1 MTYIGYVVRRIAQVP
16 PTILGLTVI
25 IFILTRA
32 LPGNPVQLALGPN
45 ATPQEVAQLAH
56 IWGLDQPLYTQ
67 YFNFLGGLIHGSLG
81 VSLASRRDVILDIQ
95 AFLPATIELATAAV
109 IFAIIVAI
117 PLGVISARKK
127 DKWQDHGSRLLALGG
142 VSLPDFWTAIM
153 LLVIF
158 GSILRLLPISG
169 RLSPNLTPPPWRTGS
184 ILIDSLLA
192 GNLTDFANGFEH
204 LILPAFVLSLPM
216 IANFARVTRSMMI
229 DQMQKDYVLMEN
241 ASGLPSF
248 LVTYKY
254 MLKNAFAP
262 TLTLIALQYAFAFGG
277 AVVVEYVNAWPGVGQ
292 YMAYAIFNK
301 DINAI
306 TGVTLVV
313 GIIIASANTIADLAY
328 GWLDPRIRF
337 REVI

>member
-1 MTYIGYVVRRIAQVP
+1 MTYIGYVVRRIGQVP

-45 ATPQEVAQLAH
+45 ATPEQVAQLAH
-56 IWGLDQPLYTQ
+56 IWGLDQPLYIQ

-81 VSLASRRDVILDIQ
+81 VSLASRRDVVLDIQ
-95 AFLPATIELATAAV
+95 EFLPATIELATAAV
-109 IFAIIVAI
+109 IFAVIVAI

-158 GSILRLLPISG
+158 GSILRVLPIAG
-169 RLSPNLTPPPWRTGS
+169 RLSPNLIPPPWRTGS
-184 ILIDSLLA
+184 ILIDSVLA
-192 GNLTDFANGFEH
+192 GNLTDFVNGFEH

-277 AVVVEYVNAWPGVGQ
+277 AVVVEYVYAWPGVGR
-292 YMAYAIFNK
+292 YMAYAILNK

-306 TGVTLVV
+306 AGVTLVV
-313 GIIIASANTIADLAY
+313 GTIIASANTIADLAY

>member
-1 MTYIGYVVRRIAQVP
+1 
-16 PTILGLTVI
+16 
-25 IFILTRA
+25 
-32 LPGNPVQLALGPN
+32 VQLALGPN
-45 ATPQEVAQLAH
+45 ATAEQVAQLTH
-56 IWGLDQPLYTQ
+56 IWGLDQPLYIQ
-67 YFNFLGGLIHGSLG
+67 YFRFLFGIFQGSLG
-81 VSLASRRDVILDIQ
+81 VSLASRRDVSQDIRD
-95 AFLPATIELATAAV
+95 FLPATIELATAAV
-109 IFAIIVAI
+109 IFAVIVAI
-117 PLGVISARKK
+117 PLGVISAKNK

-153 LLVIF
+153 LLVVF
-158 GSILRLLPISG
+158 GSILRVLPIAG
-169 RLSPNLTPPPWRTGS
+169 RLSANLQPPPVITGS
-184 ILIDSLLA
+184 MLVDSLLA
-192 GNLTDFANGFEH
+192 GNLTDFTNGFQH

-229 DQMQKDYVLMEN
+229 DQVQKDYVLMEN

-277 AVVVEYVNAWPGVGQ
+277 AVVVEYVYGWPGIGR
-292 YMAYAIFNK
+292 YMAYAILNK
-301 DINAI
+301 DINTI
-306 TGVTLVV
+306 SGVTLIV
-313 GIIIASANTIADLAY
+313 GTIIAVANTVADLAY